1 MKKIFMALAFF
12 SLVANAKIP
21 KWASS
26 DTTKLNGSALTT
38 VCHGLGPSVEIARS
52 EALASCQINA
62 SQFFKSKVSIK
73 TLSVETEKSVGLHQ
87 EISSND
93 EISNLICEPIKDEIE
108 ELDSQYSIWI
118 MCKFDVSKTKS
129 ASIEVPKS
137 TDAKEN
143 NNLSA
148 VKPVN
153 KPSNNLI
160 KTIFLSTV
168 PKCDSI
174 IIKGDRSRTIDC
186 KSNPTE
192 LNLLESDVEMIV
204 RAKSYQPK
212 IINLKNRGNN
222 EELQI
227 LLDK

>member
-108 ELDSQYSIWI
+108 ELDSQYSIWM
-118 MCKFDVSKTKS
+118 MCKFNVSKTKS
-129 ASIEVPKS
+129 SSIEAPK
-137 TDAKEN
+137 TIEATEN
-143 NNLSA
+143 NNLSP
-148 VKPVN
+148 VKPNN

-160 KTIFLSTV
+160 KTIILSTV

-186 KSNPTE
+186 KSNPME
-192 LNLLESDVEMIV
+192 LDITDSDNEAIIRV
-204 RAKSYQPK
+204 RYYKPK
-212 IINLKNRGNN
+212 TIQLMKRTDN
-222 EELQI
+222 ETIQI
-227 LLDK
+227 LFEK